1 MSGPISDN
9 IYRASGVVSA
19 AVSGIDWVTTP
30 KTGDFTGEGG
40 KGYFVDTSGGAVTAT
55 LPASP
60 SAGDK
65 MAVVD
70 YTNTAA
76 TNNIT
81 IGRNSQPIYGATSNA
96 IMSTNGTAVTFLYVD
111 ATEGWKAISTGD
123 ETTAVGPDYMLATGG
138 TITENGNFKVHTFTA
153 DATFEV
159 TDAGGASGSNS
170 VGWVIVAGGGGS
182 GGMAPSAGVGSG
194 AGGAGGM
201 LTNYPQPGTGGT
213 SVTATTYP
221 IVIGGGGAG
230 APASAASGTQGVDST
245 GLSLTVDGGGYGG
258 YRSGVGGAGGSG
270 GGAGGLNGGAGT
282 AGAGNTPPRSSPGSP
297 VQGHAG
303 GATPSGHSGAGGGGA
318 GAVGG
323 DSTFPDNSPAV
334 GGAGISSSI
343 PGSATHYA
351 GGGGGGGHGSPG
363 AAGGAGG
370 GGAGGAHPGNNTG
383 TAGTDGLGGGGG
395 GCTTE
400 PGGGSAGS
408 DGGNGVMIITY
419 QFQ

>member
-19 AVSGIDWVTTP
+19 AVSGIDWITTP

-40 KGYFVDTSGGAVTAT
+40 KGYFVDTSSGAVTAT

-153 DATFEV
+153 DGTFEV

-170 VGWVIVAGGGGS
+170 VAWVLVAGGGGS
-182 GGMAPSAGVGSG
+182 GGMSAGVGSG
-194 AGGAGGM
+194 GGGGGGA

-213 SVTATTYP
+213 SVSATTYP
-221 IVIGGGGAG
+221 IVIGAGGAG
-230 APASAASGTQGVDST
+230 NPGNGTQGADST
-245 GLSLTVDGGGYGG
+245 GLSLTVDGGGYGATRG
-258 YRSGVGGAGGSG
+258 SNGGPGGCG
-270 GGAGGLNGGAGT
+270 GGAGGLNGGGT
-282 AGAGNTPPRSSPGSP
+282 GGSGNTPPRSSPGSP

-303 GATPSGHSGAGGGGA
+303 GAVPSGHGGGGGGGA
-318 GAVGG
+318 GAIGGNATPSYVGG
-323 DSTFPDNSPAV
+323 D
-334 GGAGISSSI
+334 GGAGIPSSI
-343 PGSATHYA
+343 PGSASHYG
-351 GGGGGGGHGSPG
+351 GGGGGGGHNADGG
-363 AAGGAGG
+363 AGGAGG
-370 GGAGGAHPGNNTG
+370 GGAGGSHPGTNQG
-383 TAGTDGLGGGGG
+383 TVGTDGLGGGGG
-395 GCTTE
+395 GLTTVSS
-400 PGGGSAGS
+400 GSGS
-408 DGGNGVMIITY
+408 GVDGGNGVMIITY